1 MEVRGC
7 PGGARG
13 WPYRVHG
20 GREQVREGR
29 APGAPVA
36 TAATRRRA
44 GGGQDGSRWEVEDGP
59 GWLGRGGPR
68 LGRGL
73 AFFLFDLFSV

>member
-7 PGGARG
+7 PGGRG
-13 WPYRVHG
+13 PRPYRVQG
-20 GREQVREGR
+20 GREQVREGK
-29 APGAPVA
+29 AAGAPVA

-44 GGGQDGSRWEVEDGP
+44 GGGQDGGRWGGET
-59 GWLGRGGPR
+59 GRGGPR